1 MNSFTEWWQGLSFS
15 LMVYWSIAISFTFFF
30 TLQLVWSFF
39 SGDDVPD
46 DTPDA
51 DIAADHGIPF
61 QFFSL
66 KNLVGFFTIF
76 GWAGIAALDSGLSQ
90 TTALI
95 IAMASGLVMM
105 TIMASVYYMLAKAN
119 ADGTMRI
126 RKAIGNTGEVY
137 LTIPGKRNSIGKVQ
151 VKVQGAI
158 RTLDAVTD
166 DDLDIPTGKIIK
178 VKEVVNDNILLV
190 TSN

>member
-1 MNSFTEWWQGLSFS
+1 MNAFTDWWQSLSFS
-15 LMVYWSIAISFTFFF
+15 LMVYWTIAIAFTFFF
-30 TLQLVWSFF
+30 ILQLVWSFF

-61 QFFSL
+61 QFFTL

-90 TTALI
+90 ITALI
-95 IAMASGLVMM
+95 IASASGLAMM
-105 TIMASVYYMLAKAN
+105 TLMAGVYYMLAKAN

-126 RKAIGNTGEVY
+126 RKAIGSVGEVY
-137 LTIPGKRNSIGKVQ
+137 LTIPGKRNSTGKVQ
-151 VKVQGAI
+151 IKVQGAI
-158 RTLDAVTD
+158 RTLDAMTD
-166 DDLDIPTGKIIK
+166 DDQDIPTGRIIK
-178 VKEVVNDNILLV
+178 VREIVNDNILLV

>member
-1 MNSFTEWWQGLSFS
+1 MNSFTEWWQGLSLS
-15 LMVYWSIAISFTFFF
+15 LMVYWSIAISFTFLF
-30 TLQLVWSFF
+30 TLQLIWTFF

-51 DIAADHGIPF
+51 EIAADHGISF

-95 IAMASGLVMM
+95 IATASGLVMM

-126 RKAIGNTGEVY
+126 RKAIGSTGEVY
-137 LTIPGKRNSIGKVQ
+137 LTIAGKRNSIGKVQ

-166 DDLDIPTGKIIK
+166 DDLDIPTGKIIQ